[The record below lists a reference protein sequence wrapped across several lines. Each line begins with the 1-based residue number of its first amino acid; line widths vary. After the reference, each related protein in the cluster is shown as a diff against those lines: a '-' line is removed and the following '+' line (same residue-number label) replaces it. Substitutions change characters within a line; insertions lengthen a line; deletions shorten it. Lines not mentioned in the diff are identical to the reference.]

1 MYQFKKKSNVD
12 YSAPHN
18 RQMYFRMRLLRF
30 YKNIE
35 FDEDI
40 YDRTA
45 IMILNGTL
53 PYRHVNQ
60 IEKLRIEYEKKR
72 KEKYEKLKNKGAAS
86 IGCKVREVVNSFS
99 KTI

>member
-18 RQMYFRMRLLRF
+18 RQMYFRMRLLKF

-45 IMILNGTL
+45 TMILNGTL

-72 KEKYEKLKNKGAAS
+72 KEKYEKLKNKSAAS
-86 IGCKVREVVNSFS
+86 IGCKVREVVSSFN
-99 KTI
+99 KAI